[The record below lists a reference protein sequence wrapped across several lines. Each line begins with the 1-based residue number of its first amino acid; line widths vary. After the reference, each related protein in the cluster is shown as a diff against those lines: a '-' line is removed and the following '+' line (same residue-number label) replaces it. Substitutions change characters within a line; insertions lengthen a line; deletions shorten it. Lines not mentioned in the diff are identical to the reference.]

1 MHLEIGISK
10 NDCLSKVASDLF
22 CFSIKDNNNTKKTH
36 KPTVK
41 QKYFQSLNL
50 SKFDHFIYQ

>member
-22 CFSIKDNNNTKKTH
+22 SFSIKDNNNTKKNPQTNG
-36 KPTVK
+36 KAKIFP
-41 QKYFQSLNL
+41 
-50 SKFDHFIYQ
+50 KFESF

>member
-41 QKYFQSLNL
+41 QKIFP
-50 SKFDHFIYQ
+50 KFESF